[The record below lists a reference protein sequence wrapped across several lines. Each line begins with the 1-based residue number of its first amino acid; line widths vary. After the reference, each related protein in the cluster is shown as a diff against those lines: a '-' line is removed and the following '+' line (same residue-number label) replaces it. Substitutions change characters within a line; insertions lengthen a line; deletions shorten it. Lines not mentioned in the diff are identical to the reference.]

1 MDCHSVKA
9 KVTHFALLI
18 GLPLLLSPDLR
29 LQVGGPRRVEV
40 EQSLPPRTRPLLRRS
55 ATSTHKFW
63 KKFEFFFD
71 FKKILKNFEKI
82 FYFF

>member
-18 GLPLLLSPDLR
+18 GLPLPLFPDLR

-40 EQSLPPRTRPLLRRS
+40 EQSLPPLLFYVHVR
-55 ATSTHKFW
+55 
-63 KKFEFFFD
+63 FFD
-71 FKKILKNFEKI
+71 RQPLHTNFGKILK
-82 FYFF
+82 FFFRILKKS